1 MGRSATA
8 KKQKQQDA
16 PADDA
21 TGAITKEMYD
31 AVVARVAELESEVA
45 VAAKDL
51 SAAVAKA
58 TGATQ
63 AMAVAD
69 AEKRESRETAALLTE
84 QRDRARDVLQREKEA
99 AEMAAELA
107 AGRAKDALAAAVQ
120 TEKDAGAAALASAQ
134 ATFDEKLASVRAE
147 LAAEQ
152 LARQEVEAR
161 TVRRTSGGSAKKP
174 RKSNWAPGEDKEEG
188 EAPDGESAAR
198 FLARSGGVRVPTKG
212 GPGGGVRVPINP
224 AVRPFAIEGSGA
236 KDFFESINVTNK
248 ASLHAHMYESGYVW
262 VIAEFKGAQY
272 NADESKPC
280 KFRDVLECV
289 QDGMVYSFG
298 DATCKTRK
306 VWLAMH
312 LWPDCDALKDQSIK
326 NLAKPRQSL
335 LKKYITGI
343 NQMINA
349 YNAFYA
355 GTEHY
360 TPLVAS
366 ADAPQRGMKRARED
380 EEEEGA
386 ETEPELA
393 PELQPEAAPKEL
405 AAAADDGDEA
415 MPEQVGDD
423 DASSEAAIVD

>member
-1 MGRSATA
+1 MVRTSSR
-8 KKQKQQDA
+8 KQKQQPQDA
-16 PADDA
+16 PADD
-21 TGAITKEMYD
+21 GSSAITKEMYD

-45 VAAKDL
+45 VAE
-51 SAAVAKA
+51 
-58 TGATQ
+58 
-63 AMAVAD
+63 
-69 AEKRESRETAALLTE
+69 AEKSKDAKNAALLTE
-84 QRDRARDVLQREKEA
+84 QRDRARDVAQREKEA
-99 AEMAAELA
+99 SEMAAELA
-107 AGRAKDALAAAVQ
+107 AGRAKDALAAAVKA
-120 TEKDAGAAALASAQ
+120 EKDAGAAALASAQ
-134 ATFDEKLASVRAE
+134 ATFDEKLASARAE

-152 LARQEVEAR
+152 LARQEAEAR
-161 TVRRTSGGSAKKP
+161 TARRTSGGSAKKP
-174 RKSNWAPGEDKEEG
+174 RKSNSAAGEDKEAG

-212 GPGGGVRVPINP
+212 GPGGGVKVPINP
-224 AVRPFAIEGSGA
+224 AVRPFTIEGSGA
-236 KDFFESINVTNK
+236 EEFFKSINVTDK

-262 VIAEFKGAQY
+262 VISEFKGAQY
-272 NADESKPC
+272 NADETKPC

-355 GTEHY
+355 GTEHF

-380 EEEEGA
+380 EEEGA

-393 PELQPEAAPKEL
+393 PELQPEAAEAAPAVGEAPEEPA

>member
-1 MGRSATA
+1 MTRTA
-8 KKQKQQDA
+8 SKKQKQHDA
-16 PADDA
+16 PADD
-21 TGAITKEMYD
+21 GSSGITKEMYD
-31 AVVARVAELESEVA
+31 AVVARVAELESELA
-45 VAAKDL
+45 VAE
-51 SAAVAKA
+51 
-58 TGATQ
+58 
-63 AMAVAD
+63 
-69 AEKRESRETAALLTE
+69 AEKSKDAKTAALLTE
-84 QRDRARDVLQREKEA
+84 QRDRARDVAQREKEA
-99 AEMAAELA
+99 SAMAAELA

-134 ATFDEKLASVRAE
+134 ATFDEKLASASAE
-147 LAAEQ
+147 LAAEK
-152 LARQEVEAR
+152 LARQEAEAR
-161 TVRRTSGGSAKKP
+161 GARRTSGGSAKKP
-174 RKSNWAPGEDKEEG
+174 RKTNATPGEDKEEG
-188 EAPDGESAAR
+188 EAPDSESAAR

-212 GPGGGVRVPINP
+212 GSGGGVKVPISP
-224 AVRPFAIEGSGA
+224 AVRPFTVEGSGA
-236 KDFFESINVTNK
+236 EEFFKSMNVTNK
-248 ASLHAHMYESGYVW
+248 TSLHAHMYESGYVW

-312 LWPDCDALKDQSIK
+312 LWPACDALKDQSIK
-326 NLAKPRQSL
+326 NLDKSRQSL
-335 LKKYITGI
+335 LKKYVTGI

-355 GTEHY
+355 GTEHF

-380 EEEEGA
+380 GEEGA

-393 PELQPEAAPKEL
+393 PELQPEAAEAAPAVGEAPEEP
-405 AAAADDGDEA
+405 AAAADGDGDGDEA